1 MVFISDLLHEIV
13 YDNQRRKVGHL
24 TDLVVTM
31 HEVFPVVTAIV
42 VSVSPR
48 QPLPG
53 NGPTRL
59 IPWRQVASLEE
70 RPLALNVPL
79 ESIQAYQPRAGELF
93 LARDVLDKQI
103 VDTQGRRIVKVNDL
117 KLAQVRGVA
126 RLLGAD
132 ISAQA
137 LFRRLLPFKFNERL
151 VTWNYVQPLATEQDN
166 VKLTIPYN
174 KLKDL
179 HPADLADLIE
189 QMHPEAAADLLEQL
203 SVEKASDTLQEID
216 APYQADIVEELDTER
231 ASDLLEAMPADD
243 AADIIGDLSEER
255 AEEILAGMQPAE
267 AADVKELL
275 RYDERTAG
283 GHMNP
288 NVVTLSEGMS
298 AQEAIERLRT
308 LAPDTETPHYLYV
321 IDEGEHLVGVASL
334 RFLVTA
340 PAATKVHEIMSRDV
354 IKIALDTD
362 QEDVADVLR
371 KYGLLAVPVVDDQN
385 RLQGLVTVDDV
396 MDVMHEEA
404 TEDISQLTGTTV
416 ADVQQTT
423 PAWQAALGRF
433 GWLLAS
439 LVGGV
444 IAGAIVRGYA
454 GSLQSLVA
462 LVFFIPL
469 LLATTSGLG
478 TQALAVAGR
487 GLAAGTRGLWE
498 SLGRELIIG
507 GLVGLVSGV
516 IVAVIAYLWGG
527 TAVFGLVVGAS
538 IALAL
543 TVAALLGALI
553 PFALQRAGIDPS
565 LIPSQVLDPLVD
577 VVGILIYLSL
587 ATYLLRH
594 LT

>member
-13 YDNQRRKVGHL
+13 YDSQRRKVGTL
-24 TDLVVTM
+24 ADLVVTM

-70 RPLALNVPL
+70 HPIALNVPL
-79 ESIQAYQPRAGELF
+79 ESIQAHQPRAGELF

-166 VKLTIPYN
+166 VKLKIPYN
-174 KLKDL
+174 KIKEL

-189 QMHPEAAADLLEQL
+189 QMRPEAGADLLEQL
-203 SVEKASDTLQEID
+203 SVEHASDTLQEIE

-243 AADIIGDLSEER
+243 AADIIGDLTEER

-298 AQEAIERLRT
+298 AQESIERLRT
-308 LAPDTETPHYLYV
+308 LAPDTETPYYLYV
-321 IDEGEHLVGVASL
+321 IDDAEHLVGVTSL
-334 RFLVTA
+334 RALVTA
-340 PAATKVHEIMSRDV
+340 QAATKVREVMSRDV
-354 IKIALDTD
+354 IKVAVDTD
-362 QEDVADVLR
+362 QEAVADVIR
-371 KYGLLAVPVVDDQN
+371 KYGLLAVPVVDEQN

-404 TEDISQLTGTTV
+404 TEDISQLAGTTV

-423 PAWQAALGRF
+423 PAWQAALWRF

-439 LVGGV
+439 LIGGI

-462 LVFFIPL
+462 LAFFIPL

-487 GLAAGTRGLWE
+487 GLAAGTHGLWA

-507 GLVGLVSGV
+507 GLVGVVAGL

-527 TAVFGLVVGAS
+527 TAAFGLVVGAS

-543 TVAALLGALI
+543 IVAALLGALI
-553 PFALQRAGIDPS
+553 PFALQRAGLDTA
-565 LIPSQVLDPLVD
+565 LFTSQVLDPLVD

-594 LT
+594 MT